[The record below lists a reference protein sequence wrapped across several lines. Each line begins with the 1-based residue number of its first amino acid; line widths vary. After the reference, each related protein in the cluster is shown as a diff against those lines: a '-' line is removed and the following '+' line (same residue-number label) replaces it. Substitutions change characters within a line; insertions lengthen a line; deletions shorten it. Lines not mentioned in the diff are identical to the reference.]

1 MKEPKIAII
10 IINWNT
16 YQLTFNCLKSLE
28 ECSYKNKKVFFV
40 DNGSTD
46 GSGDKIALEF
56 SEINY
61 IKNKKNEGFTG
72 ANNKALKVI
81 LKQNFD
87 YVLLLNNDT
96 EVNPNFLSL
105 LVARME
111 SDKNLAATQPLILDL
126 PHKKTIWNA
135 GGSFNTFF
143 GLSKTRLKGVTYKP
157 KLKIQTFTNWIS
169 GCCILVKIQA
179 IKEVGLLDN
188 HFFAY
193 FEDVDWS
200 IRMKNQGYKLG
211 VVPKSIIY
219 HYSSGST
226 KKNNTSNEGNLSP
239 YAHYLNVRNHI
250 YLINKHALFFNSIG
264 AMIYQILK
272 IISYSI
278 YFILRG
284 RLEKLKMVWR
294 GMLDGIKTNNIKQI
308 F

>member
-1 MKEPKIAII
+1 MNMKEPKIAII

-16 YQLTFNCLKSLE
+16 YQLTFNCLKSLKA
-28 ECSYKNKKVFFV
+28 CTYKNKTIFLV
-40 DNGSTD
+40 DNGSKD

-56 SEINY
+56 PDINF
-61 IKNKKNEGFTG
+61 IKNEINEGFTG

-96 EVNPNFLSL
+96 EVKPNFLSL
-105 LVARME
+105 LEARMD
-111 SDKNLAATQPLILDL
+111 SDQNLAATQPLILDF
-126 PHKKTIWNA
+126 PNKNTIWNG

-143 GLSKTRLKGVTYKP
+143 GLSKTRYNGLIYKP
-157 KLKIQTFTNWIS
+157 QLKIETFTEWIS
-169 GCCILVKIQA
+169 GCCILVKIEV

-188 HFFAY
+188 RFFAY

-200 IRMKNQGYKLG
+200 IRMTKLGYKLG

-219 HYSSGST
+219 HQSSGST
-226 KKNNTSNEGNLSP
+226 KMNNTSNEGNLSP

-250 YLINKHALFFNSIG
+250 YLIKKHTFFFNSFG
-264 AMIYQILK
+264 SWIYQILK
-272 IISYSI
+272 ITSYSI

-284 RLEKLKMVWR
+284 RFGKFKMVWR
-294 GMLDGIKTNNIKQI
+294 GVSDAIKIKT
-308 F
+308 

>member
-16 YQLTFNCLKSLE
+16 YQLTFNCLKSLKA
-28 ECSYKNKKVFFV
+28 CTYKNKTIFLV
-40 DNGSTD
+40 DNGSKD
-46 GSGDKIALEF
+46 GSGDKIAFEF
-56 SEINY
+56 PDINF
-61 IKNKKNEGFTG
+61 IKNEINEGFTG

-96 EVNPNFLSL
+96 EVKPNFLSL
-105 LVARME
+105 LEARMD
-111 SDKNLAATQPLILDL
+111 SDQNLAATQPLILDF
-126 PHKKTIWNA
+126 PNKNTIWNG

-143 GLSKTRLKGVTYKP
+143 GLSKTRYNGLIYKP
-157 KLKIQTFTNWIS
+157 QLKIETFTEWIS
-169 GCCILVKIQA
+169 GCCILVKIEV

-188 HFFAY
+188 RFFAY

-200 IRMKNQGYKLG
+200 IRMTKLGYKLG

-219 HYSSGST
+219 HQSSGST
-226 KKNNTSNEGNLSP
+226 KMNNTSNEGNLSP

-250 YLINKHALFFNSIG
+250 YLIKKHTFFFNSFG
-264 AMIYQILK
+264 CWIYQILK
-272 IISYSI
+272 ITSYSI

-284 RLEKLKMVWR
+284 RFGKFKMVWR
-294 GMLDGIKTNNIKQI
+294 GVSDAIKIKT
-308 F
+308 

>member
-28 ECSYKNKKVFFV
+28 ACTYKNKTIFFV
-40 DNGSTD
+40 DNGSKD

-56 SEINY
+56 PEISY
-61 IKNKKNEGFTG
+61 IKNDKNEGFTG

-96 EVNPNFLSL
+96 EVKPNFLSIL
-105 LVARME
+105 EASMD
-111 SDKNLAATQPLILDL
+111 SDKNLAATQPLVLDF
-126 PHKKTIWNA
+126 PNKNTIWNA

-143 GLSKTRLKGVTYKP
+143 GLSKTRYKGLIYKP
-157 KLKIQTFTNWIS
+157 KLKIDTFTEWIS
-169 GCCILVKIQA
+169 GCCILVNIGVVK
-179 IKEVGLLDN
+179 KVGLLDN
-188 HFFAY
+188 RFFAY

-200 IRMKNQGYKLG
+200 IRMTNQGYKLG

-219 HYSSGST
+219 HHTSGST

-250 YLINKHALFFNSIG
+250 YLIKKHTSFFNNIG
-264 AMIYQILK
+264 SWIYQILK
-272 IISYSI
+272 ITSYSI
-278 YFILRG
+278 YFIFRG
-284 RLEKLKMVWR
+284 RFGKFKMVWR
-294 GMLDGIKTNNIKQI
+294 GVLDGIKIKT
-308 F
+308 

>member
-16 YQLTFNCLKSLE
+16 YQLTYNCLKSLE
-28 ECSYKNKKVFFV
+28 LCTYKNKTIFFV
-40 DNGSTD
+40 DNGSND

-56 SEINY
+56 PQINCIY
-61 IKNKKNEGFTG
+61 NQKNEGFTG

-96 EVNPNFLSL
+96 EVKPDFLSL
-105 LVARME
+105 MQASMD
-111 SDKNLAATQPLILDL
+111 SDNNLAATQPLILDF
-126 PHKKTIWNA
+126 PNKNTIWNA

-143 GLSKTRLKGVTYKP
+143 GLSKTRYKGMIYKP
-157 KLKIQTFTNWIS
+157 NLKIETLTEWIS
-169 GCCILVKIQA
+169 GCCILVKIA
-179 IKEVGLLDN
+179 VIKEVGLLDN
-188 HFFAY
+188 RFFAY

-200 IRMKNQGYKLG
+200 IRMTNLGYKLG

-219 HYSSGST
+219 HHSSGST
-226 KKNNTSNEGNLSP
+226 KRNNTTNEGNLSP

-250 YLINKHALFFNSIG
+250 YLIKKHNFLFNSVG
-264 AMIYQILK
+264 SWIYQIIK
-272 IISYSI
+272 ITSYST

-284 RLEKLKMVWR
+284 RFSKFKIVWC
-294 GMLDGIKTNNIKQI
+294 GLLDGIKIKT
-308 F
+308 

>member
-16 YQLTFNCLKSLE
+16 YQLTFNCLKSLKA
-28 ECSYKNKKVFFV
+28 CTYKNKTIFLV
-40 DNGSTD
+40 DNGSKD

-56 SEINY
+56 PDINF
-61 IKNKKNEGFTG
+61 IKNEINEGFTG

-96 EVNPNFLSL
+96 EVKPNFLSL
-105 LVARME
+105 LEARMD
-111 SDKNLAATQPLILDL
+111 SDQNLAATQPLILDF
-126 PHKKTIWNA
+126 PNKNTIWNG

-143 GLSKTRLKGVTYKP
+143 GLSKTRYNGLIYKP
-157 KLKIQTFTNWIS
+157 QLKIETFTEWIS
-169 GCCILVKIQA
+169 GCCILVKIEV

-188 HFFAY
+188 RFFAY

-200 IRMKNQGYKLG
+200 IRMTKLGYKLG

-219 HYSSGST
+219 HQSSGST
-226 KKNNTSNEGNLSP
+226 KMNNTSNEGNLSP

-250 YLINKHALFFNSIG
+250 YLIKKHTFFFNSFG
-264 AMIYQILK
+264 CWIYQILK
-272 IISYSI
+272 ITSYSI

-284 RLEKLKMVWR
+284 RFGKFKMVWR
-294 GMLDGIKTNNIKQI
+294 GVSDAIKIKT
-308 F
+308 

>member
-16 YQLTFNCLKSLE
+16 YQLTFNCLKSLKA
-28 ECSYKNKKVFFV
+28 CTYKNKTIFLVE
-40 DNGSTD
+40 NGSKD

-56 SEINY
+56 PDINF
-61 IKNKKNEGFTG
+61 IKNEINEGFTG

-96 EVNPNFLSL
+96 EVKPNFLSL
-105 LVARME
+105 LEARMD
-111 SDKNLAATQPLILDL
+111 SDQNLAATQPLILDF
-126 PHKKTIWNA
+126 PNKNTIWNG

-143 GLSKTRLKGVTYKP
+143 GLSKTRYNGLIYKP
-157 KLKIQTFTNWIS
+157 QLKIETFTEWIS
-169 GCCILVKIQA
+169 GCCILVKIEV

-188 HFFAY
+188 RFFAY

-200 IRMKNQGYKLG
+200 IRMTKLGYKLG

-219 HYSSGST
+219 HQSSGST
-226 KKNNTSNEGNLSP
+226 KMNNTSNEGNLSP

-250 YLINKHALFFNSIG
+250 YLIKKHTFFFNSFG
-264 AMIYQILK
+264 CWIYQILK
-272 IISYSI
+272 ITSYSI

-284 RLEKLKMVWR
+284 RFGKFKMVWR
-294 GMLDGIKTNNIKQI
+294 GVSDAIKIKT
-308 F
+308 

>member
-1 MKEPKIAII
+1 MKEQEPKIAII

-28 ECSYKNKKVFFV
+28 ACTYKNKTFFFV
-40 DNGSTD
+40 DNGSKD

-56 SEINY
+56 PEINY
-61 IKNKKNEGFTG
+61 IKNENNEGFTG

-96 EVNPNFLSL
+96 EVKPDFLSL
-105 LVARME
+105 MQASMD
-111 SDKNLAATQPLILDL
+111 SDNNLAATQPLILDF
-126 PHKKTIWNA
+126 PNKNTIWNA

-143 GLSKTRLKGVTYKP
+143 GLSKTRYKGMMYKP
-157 KLKIQTFTNWIS
+157 NLKIETLTEWIS
-169 GCCILVKIQA
+169 GCCILVKIA
-179 IKEVGLLDN
+179 VIKEVGLLDN
-188 HFFAY
+188 RFFAY

-200 IRMKNQGYKLG
+200 IRMTNLGYKLG

-219 HYSSGST
+219 HHSSGST
-226 KKNNTSNEGNLSP
+226 KRNNTTNEGNLSP

-250 YLINKHALFFNSIG
+250 YLIKKHNFLFNSVG
-264 AMIYQILK
+264 SWIYQIIK
-272 IISYSI
+272 ITSYST

-284 RLEKLKMVWR
+284 RFSKFKIVWC
-294 GMLDGIKTNNIKQI
+294 GLLDGIKIKT
-308 F
+308 

>member
-16 YQLTFNCLKSLE
+16 YKLTYNCLKSLE
-28 ECSYKNKKVFFV
+28 LCTYKNKTIFFV
-40 DNGSTD
+40 DNGSND

-56 SEINY
+56 PEINC
-61 IKNKKNEGFTG
+61 INNQKNEGFTG

-96 EVNPNFLSL
+96 EVKPDFLSL
-105 LVARME
+105 MQASMD
-111 SDKNLAATQPLILDL
+111 SDNNLAATQPLILDF
-126 PHKKTIWNA
+126 PDKNTIWNA

-143 GLSKTRLKGVTYKP
+143 GLSKTRYKGMIYKP
-157 KLKIQTFTNWIS
+157 NLKIETLTEWIS
-169 GCCILVKIQA
+169 GCCILVKIA
-179 IKEVGLLDN
+179 VIKEVGLLDN
-188 HFFAY
+188 RFFAY

-200 IRMKNQGYKLG
+200 IRMTNLGYKLG

-219 HYSSGST
+219 HHSSGST
-226 KKNNTSNEGNLSP
+226 KRNNTTNEGNLSP

-250 YLINKHALFFNSIG
+250 YLIKKHNFLFNSVG
-264 AMIYQILK
+264 SWIYQIIK
-272 IISYSI
+272 ITSYST

-284 RLEKLKMVWR
+284 RFSKFKIVWC
-294 GMLDGIKTNNIKQI
+294 GLLDGIKIKT
-308 F
+308 

>member
-16 YQLTFNCLKSLE
+16 YQLTYNCLKSLE
-28 ECSYKNKKVFFV
+28 LCTYKNKTIFFV
-40 DNGSTD
+40 DNGSND

-56 SEINY
+56 PEINC
-61 IKNKKNEGFTG
+61 IINQKNEGFTG

-96 EVNPNFLSL
+96 EVKPDFLSL
-105 LVARME
+105 MQASMD
-111 SDKNLAATQPLILDL
+111 SDNNLAATQPLILDF
-126 PHKKTIWNA
+126 PNKNIIWNA

-143 GLSKTRLKGVTYKP
+143 GLSKTRYKGMMYKP
-157 KLKIQTFTNWIS
+157 NLNIETLTEWIS
-169 GCCILVKIQA
+169 GCCILVKIA
-179 IKEVGLLDN
+179 VIKEVGLLDN
-188 HFFAY
+188 RFFAY

-200 IRMKNQGYKLG
+200 IRMTNLGYKLG

-219 HYSSGST
+219 HHSSGST
-226 KKNNTSNEGNLSP
+226 KRNNTTNEGNLSP

-250 YLINKHALFFNSIG
+250 YLIKKHKFLFNSVG
-264 AMIYQILK
+264 SWIYQIIK
-272 IISYSI
+272 ITSYST

-284 RLEKLKMVWR
+284 RFSKFKIVWC
-294 GMLDGIKTNNIKQI
+294 GLLDGIKIKT
-308 F
+308 

>member
-16 YQLTFNCLKSLE
+16 YQLTYNCLKSLE
-28 ECSYKNKKVFFV
+28 LCTYKNKTIFFV
-40 DNGSTD
+40 DNGSND

-56 SEINY
+56 PEINC
-61 IKNKKNEGFTG
+61 INNQKNEGFTG

-96 EVNPNFLSL
+96 EVKPDFLSL
-105 LVARME
+105 MQASMD
-111 SDKNLAATQPLILDL
+111 SDNNLAATQPLILDF
-126 PHKKTIWNA
+126 PNKNTIWNA

-143 GLSKTRLKGVTYKP
+143 GLSKTRCKGMTYKP
-157 KLKIQTFTNWIS
+157 NLKIETLTEWIS
-169 GCCILVKIQA
+169 GCCILVKIA
-179 IKEVGLLDN
+179 VIKEVGLLDN
-188 HFFAY
+188 RFFAY

-200 IRMKNQGYKLG
+200 IRMTNLGYKLG

-219 HYSSGST
+219 HHSSGST
-226 KKNNTSNEGNLSP
+226 KRNNTTNEGNLSP

-250 YLINKHALFFNSIG
+250 YLIKKHNFLFNSLG
-264 AMIYQILK
+264 SWIYQIIK
-272 IISYSI
+272 ITSYST

-284 RLEKLKMVWR
+284 RFSKFKIVWC
-294 GMLDGIKTNNIKQI
+294 GLLDGIKIKT
-308 F
+308 